1 MSNRILFRRRLVR
14 AHRTSTGTRCP
25 LDLASLMS
33 RVRSE
38 QSSASGQGNVR
49 SVVSRH
55 VVAQLKGPVPQTI
68 PCWPVLDLQVVE
80 VGQDVLRSRGCEMP
94 AEGQPAESR
103 HDLELM
109 VISHDLVLVAAHTG
123 DVLAL
128 RDGRVL
134 ASGTT
139 TRVLAG

>member
-1 MSNRILFRRRLVR
+1 MSARPRQPHVAGQER
-14 AHRTSTGTRCP
+14 AVECF
-25 LDLASLMS
+25 
-33 RVRSE
+33 
-38 QSSASGQGNVR
+38 GQGNVR
-49 SVVSRH
+49 SVV
-55 VVAQLKGPVPQTI
+55 
-68 PCWPVLDLQVVE
+68 
-80 VGQDVLRSRGCEMP
+80 
-94 AEGQPAESR
+94 SR